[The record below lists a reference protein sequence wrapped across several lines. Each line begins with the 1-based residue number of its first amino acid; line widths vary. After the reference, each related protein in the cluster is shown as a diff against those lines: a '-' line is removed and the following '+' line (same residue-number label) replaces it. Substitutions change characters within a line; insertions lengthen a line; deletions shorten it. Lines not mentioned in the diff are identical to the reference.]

1 MKTRIEN
8 NGLKDIMVITAEE
21 GKVFRRK
28 GTEDIFGEE
37 IWLGYSHYIGGV
49 KQDPPHLDVP
59 EDFEEIDAP
68 VEEEPEEET
77 EDVEENTI

>member
-1 MKTRIEN
+1 MTTRIEN
-8 NGLKDIMVITAEE
+8 NGIRDITVITADE

-37 IWLGYSHYIGGV
+37 IWLGLSYYIGGV
-49 KQDPPHLDVP
+49 KQDPPHQDIP

-68 VEEEPEEET
+68 VEEEPI
-77 EDVEENTI
+77 EDENPEG